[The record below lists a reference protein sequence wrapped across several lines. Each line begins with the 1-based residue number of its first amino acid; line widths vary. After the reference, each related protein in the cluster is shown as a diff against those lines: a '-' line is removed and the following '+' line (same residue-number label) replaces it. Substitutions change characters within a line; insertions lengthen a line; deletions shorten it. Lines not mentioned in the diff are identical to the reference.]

1 MSEYNKK
8 ETDSQ
13 IQRINSGYQ
22 WGEGEGRGS
31 IGIGEQEIQTIVHKI
46 NCKDLLYNTTV
57 DSQHF
62 IITVTRVKVKVS

>member
-31 IGIGEQEIQTIVHKI
+31 IGIGEQEIHK
-46 NCKDLLYNTTV
+46 LLC
-57 DSQHF
+57 
-62 IITVTRVKVKVS
+62 IK